1 MLKLARLMMLFAVA
15 AFATSPVMA
24 CCLNGHADHE
34 AEIVEVASSHC
45 HGNSA
50 QPETA
55 ESPEEHPA
63 FPSPIDCPGCLDC
76 DMGILQAQSIEV
88 DALSN
93 QSNSDSIHFAYHVTE
108 FVGFEHKAIVL
119 KTGPLGLID
128 RRPDTPLRLKQRLLI

>member
-45 HGNSA
+45 HGNPA

-55 ESPEEHPA
+55 ETSEEHPGY
-63 FPSPIDCPGCLDC
+63 PSPIDCLGCLDC
-76 DMGILQAQSIEV
+76 DMGVLQAKSIEIG
-88 DALSN
+88 ALSN
-93 QSNSDSIHFAYHVTE
+93 QSNSDSIHIAYHVTE

-119 KTGPLGLID
+119 KTGPPGLLD
-128 RRPDTPLRLKQRLLI
+128 RQPDTPLRLKQRLLI